1 MKGSDN
7 VSECIYLDDEGLNE
21 YKEFINNLIKN
32 VDRVSEEIS
41 KLREERKYEEIA
53 DLYKLRD
60 QMLKAIEER
69 QNTLA
74 LVRMVKKSDNENI
87 LEIGD
92 LATIELDFGDNDK
105 ETCLIKLVSVDSYT
119 ENDLECVSI
128 NSPLGRALYRRNVG
142 EKSYYMVKNNKV
154 NVTILK
160 KNNKVLKKTQ

>member
-1 MKGSDN
+1 M
-7 VSECIYLDDEGLNE
+7 SECIYLDDEGLNE